1 MRLHLIMA
9 TVERLRRD
17 PAFRTSVA
25 RDPHVALAA
34 AGFTRDERL
43 ALGAVSQH
51 AGAASLPGSSLQW

>member
-1 MRLHLIMA
+1 MRLHLIME

-17 PAFRTSVA
+17 PAFRRSVA

-43 ALGAVSQH
+43 ALGAVSQR
-51 AGAASLPGSSLQW
+51 AGTASLSGNLIQW